1 MEKWIEMLKVP
12 VETGG
17 SSFASLLRQDGDE
30 IRRDV
35 FNLVLPHDTEGGILH
50 AGYTIVYPGC
60 RTKGHQHP
68 DREEVYYFVR
78 G

>member
-1 MEKWIEMLKVP
+1 MEKLVEMFKVP
-12 VETGG
+12 VEAGA
-17 SSFASLLRQDGDE
+17 SSFAALLRQEGDE

-35 FNLVLPHDTEGGILH
+35 FNLVLPQDTDGRVLH

-60 RTKGHQHP
+60 KTKGHKHP